1 MDVSIIIVNYKTPQL
16 VIDCIES
23 IRQFTT
29 GLEYEII
36 CVDNGSEMEDIQAIK
51 SKCKDIVF
59 IENKKN
65 LGFGKANNIGVDV
78 AKGKYLFF
86 LNSDTILENNAILD
100 FFRFSEDSNGCGAV
114 GCWLVDGDGEPT
126 LSGAHFANPSNVNEE
141 YVVRLRNLFS
151 KNKKQPAK
159 YLLHSDDDITEV
171 DVVIGADL
179 FCKADDFKRVGG
191 FDEDFFMYHE
201 EMHLCWKLKQS
212 GLTNYLIKSPK
223 IIHLCGKSSGKHN
236 IDKSIMLD
244 GNMFIYLRKTGI
256 TKISAWFA
264 FKFFSIRIAFF
275 IKNRYKTKAIMKYL
289 RTVRKNESYRFLRKG
304 YLKV

>member
-16 VIDCIES
+16 VIDCIKS

-36 CVDNGSEMEDIQAIK
+36 CVDNGSEMKDIQAIK
-51 SKCKDIVF
+51 NSCNDIII

-65 LGFGKANNIGVDV
+65 LGFGKANNIGVN
-78 AKGKYLFF
+78 AAQGKYLFF

-100 FFRFSEDSNGCGAV
+100 FFRFSEDTISCGAV
-114 GCWLVDGDGEPT
+114 GCWLIDGDRKPT
-126 LSGAHFANPSNVNEE
+126 LSGAFFANPSNVNEE
-141 YVVRLRNLFS
+141 YVVRFRNLFS

-159 YLLHSDDDITEV
+159 YLLHSDDDITSV

-179 FCKADDFKRVGG
+179 FCRADDFKRVGG

-201 EMHLCWKLKQS
+201 EMHLCWKLKQK
-212 GLTNYLIKSPK
+212 GLANYLLKSPQ
-223 IIHLCGKSSGKHN
+223 IVHLCGKSSGRHN
-236 IDKSIMLD
+236 IDKYIMLD
-244 GNMFIYLRKTGI
+244 GNMFIYLRKTGT

-264 FKFFSIRIAFF
+264 FKFFCIRIAFF
-275 IKNRYKTKAIMKYL
+275 IKNRYKIKEMMKYL
-289 RTVRKNESYRFLRKG
+289 RAVRNNESYKFLRKG